1 MLMECDFNNLLRRY
15 TTGTIPFELK
25 KISRKPNV
33 FPIIFNGF
41 SNFSG
46 TNSLQ
51 LLTDQ
56 DNLIHDKT
64 FTLLRGLFGTIDILS
79 H

>member
-1 MLMECDFNNLLRRY
+1 MILTIYYGDTQREPSRY
-15 TTGTIPFELK
+15 ELK
-25 KISRKPNV
+25 KYRENQMFSRL
-33 FPIIFNGF
+33 F
-41 SNFSG
+41 STDLAIFSG

-64 FTLLRGLFGTIDILS
+64 LTLLRGLFGTIDILS

>member
-1 MLMECDFNNLLRRY
+1 MF
-15 TTGTIPFELK
+15 
-25 KISRKPNV
+25 SRL
-33 FPIIFNGF
+33 F
-41 SNFSG
+41 STDLATFSG

-64 FTLLRGLFGTIDILS
+64 LTLLRGLFGTIDILS
-79 H
+79 RFLFYSLKSAQKM

>member
-1 MLMECDFNNLLRRY
+1 MSS
-15 TTGTIPFELK
+15 K
-25 KISRKPNV
+25 KYRENQMFSRL
-33 FPIIFNGF
+33 F
-41 SNFSG
+41 STDLATFSG

-79 H
+79 RFLFYSLKSAQKT

>member
-1 MLMECDFNNLLRRY
+1 MSS
-15 TTGTIPFELK
+15 K
-25 KISRKPNV
+25 KYRENQMFSRL
-33 FPIIFNGF
+33 F
-41 SNFSG
+41 STDLATFSG

-64 FTLLRGLFGTIDILS
+64 LTLLRGLFGTIDILS
-79 H
+79 RFLFYSLKSAQKM